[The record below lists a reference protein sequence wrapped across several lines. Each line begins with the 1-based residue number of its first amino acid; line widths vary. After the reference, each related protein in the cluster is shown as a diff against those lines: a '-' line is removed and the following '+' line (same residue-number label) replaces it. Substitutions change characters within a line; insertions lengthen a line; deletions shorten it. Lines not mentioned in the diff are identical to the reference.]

1 MYITGSQGS
10 LFAINAQDAI
20 HQHQGLVRQTCLN
33 GYGYREEVVAKSGN
47 YSFLVHF
54 HQFVGKEE
62 KCAGQFYF
70 IQIQL
75 VMIFKTVFYDSGI

>member
-1 MYITGSQGS
+1 MSEFQGS

-20 HQHQGLVRQTCLN
+20 HQVVQQACLN

-54 HQFVGKEE
+54 HQSVEKQK
-62 KCAGQFYF
+62 KCADQF
-70 IQIQL
+70 L
-75 VMIFKTVFYDSGI
+75 FYTNPVGYDFQDSLL